1 MAGADGVLVAAGAS
15 GCPPQALMAKTM
27 MQTRHNAA
35 VRWSVFIEVSSLI
48 DTAFEVAP
56 AISPVQEDGFIP
68 KSLSE

>member
-1 MAGADGVLVAAGAS
+1 MAN
-15 GCPPQALMAKTM
+15 TM
-27 MQTRHNAA
+27 MQTRPNAA

-48 DTAFEVAP
+48 DMAFEVAP